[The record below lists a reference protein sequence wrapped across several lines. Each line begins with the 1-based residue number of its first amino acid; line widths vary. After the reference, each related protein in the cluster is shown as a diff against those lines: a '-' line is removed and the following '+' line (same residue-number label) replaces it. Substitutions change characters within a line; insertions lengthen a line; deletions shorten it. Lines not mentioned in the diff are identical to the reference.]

1 MQLIGEQLI
10 EAPSQ
15 QVWTAL
21 NDPEILAASLPGH
34 QHLEKEADD
43 RFLATVDIKVGPIG
57 ARMKGSV
64 TLTDLNPPNSYT
76 LVLEG
81 HGGIAGSMKGNA
93 RVRLDEVDG
102 GTRVFYDVDA
112 LVEGRMAQ
120 LGGPI
125 IDATAKHFAEKFFTS
140 FGEIV
145 SGKKVVEPA
154 PAEVAAPAAVG
165 APPPVPGFPTAW
177 ILATVIAAGCGFL
190 FGHGPGV
197 TDAAWAGLAI
207 GMLLIVVAF
216 AAFEYGRRTAAPV
229 VMLDSSLLRR
239 LIEAERQAQHK

>member
-1 MQLIGEQLI
+1 MQLVGEQLI

-15 QVWTAL
+15 RVWEAL

-34 QHLEKEADD
+34 QHLEKQADD
-43 RFLATVDIKVGPIG
+43 RFIATVDIKVGPIG

-81 HGGIAGSMKGNA
+81 NGGIAGSMKGNA
-93 RVRLDEVDG
+93 KVRLDDVDG
-102 GTRVFYDVDA
+102 GTRIFYDVDA

-125 IDATAKHFAEKFFTS
+125 IDATAKHFTSKFFTS

-145 SGKKVVEPA
+145 SGKKAVEPV
-154 PAEVAAPAAVG
+154 PAKVAAPAAVG
-165 APPPVPGFPTAW
+165 APAPAGGFPIAW
-177 ILATVIAAGCGFL
+177 ILAMVIAAGCGFL
-190 FGHGPGV
+190 FGHSPGV
-197 TDAAWAGLAI
+197 TDTAWAGLAM

-216 AAFEYGRRTAAPV
+216 TAFEYGRRLAAPV
-229 VMLDSSLLRR
+229 VMLDSALLRR
-239 LIEAERQAQHK
+239 LIEGEQKGEQK